1 MSAIHS
7 ASEHVAVWPV
17 GEPLPSF
24 AGVQQMGVRNL
35 KETLVKMQVDFRGCL
50 TRGDYEK
57 RVLSHL
63 DVLYRAI
70 GEDSQIPALHSDIE
84 ARVANAQL
92 ADQKIVVHKSSEET
106 TQDLVPSLDDIQAM
120 ALPELRD
127 TLRKLGVSSK
137 GCHTKADYRT
147 RLREHVEE
155 HCAGFHDSGD
165 EVESNSIAGSKAQ
178 AVADGIDGTKME
190 SMQPSTPATH
200 SGWTSPDS
208 GWASEQETWHPI
220 AKSENEELLEDP
232 SEARYREAL
241 LPWLIELSADIWPS
255 MARKNPAIARAVI
268 AVLARADATKG
279 LEAQAVDVGWYL
291 HAGSKIP
298 SSCSR
303 QHARWLDLGPQSHTW
318 TSWHSCC
325 VTVTLE
331 YESKPLPLWGLARKL
346 LHHMSAIC
354 LPACLTHPQGLGKLL
369 VWPCN
374 SSALH
379 FRRNSFWIFPC
390 LFMKLTTQPTMP
402 CFNAGRFGFPA

>member
-291 HAGSKIP
+291 HAGMQDP
-298 SSCSR
+298 EFLQQTAC
-303 QHARWLDLGPQSHTW
+303 T
-318 TSWHSCC
+318 
-325 VTVTLE
+325 
-331 YESKPLPLWGLARKL
+331 LARLGSAEPHMDKL
-346 LHHMSAIC
+346 AQLLRHSDSRVREQA
-354 LPACLTHPQGLGKLL
+354 ATALGSCAEAAAPYVSDLFARL
-369 VWPCN
+369 SDPSPGPRQAARVALQQLSTAL
-374 SSALH
+374 SS
-379 FRRNSFWIFPC
+379 
-390 LFMKLTTQPTMP
+390 
-402 CFNAGRFGFPA
+402 